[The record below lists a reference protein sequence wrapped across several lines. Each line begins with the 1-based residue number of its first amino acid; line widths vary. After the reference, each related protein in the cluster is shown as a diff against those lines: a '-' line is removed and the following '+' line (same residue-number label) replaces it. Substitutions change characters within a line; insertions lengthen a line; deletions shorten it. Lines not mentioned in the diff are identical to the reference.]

1 MIKQWNQGV
10 TGGIGPEIIEQ
21 QKGQGKVTKKA
32 RTTHHSRQISWN
44 KDANHDLT
52 NPAGAVVANH
62 DE

>member
-1 MIKQWNQGV
+1 MIKQWNQGL

-21 QKGQGKVTKKA
+21 KGQGKNQKKA

-44 KDANHDLT
+44 RDVNQDLT
-52 NPAGAVVANH
+52 NPAGAIVATH